1 MSKSL
6 AKSLE
11 HVLADTYAIYL
22 KTQNYHWNVEGPHFR
37 SLHLMFEDHYDDLF
51 KAIDVAAELIRQIG
65 YKVPATFGIFAKN
78 TKIKDGDENLSAEKM
93 LKDLLADHEAI
104 QKTLMEA
111 LEEAHKANDEA
122 VAAFLGERL
131 SVHKKNAWFIRS
143 TLA

>member
-11 HVLADTYAIYL
+11 HVLADTYAIFL
-22 KTQNYHWNVEGPHFR
+22 KTQNYHWNVEGAHFR

-51 KAIDVAAELIRQIG
+51 KAIDVVAELIRQLDC
-65 YKVPATFGIFAKN
+65 KVPATFEIFAKN
-78 TKIKDGDENLSAEKM
+78 TKIKNGDENLSAENM
-93 LKDLLADHEAI
+93 LKDLLADHETI

-111 LEEAHKANDEA
+111 LNEAHKANDEA
-122 VAAFLGERL
+122 IASFLGERL